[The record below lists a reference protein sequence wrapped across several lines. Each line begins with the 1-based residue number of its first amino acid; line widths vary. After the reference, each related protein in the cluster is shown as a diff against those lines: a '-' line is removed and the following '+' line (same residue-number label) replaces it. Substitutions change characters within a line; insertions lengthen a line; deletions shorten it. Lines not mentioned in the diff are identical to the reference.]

1 MEVTQRKTNKQTKR
15 KYIKK
20 KKQNSKMLIYNVIQN
35 VIAVY
40 VKVMAAPW
48 FFLLPS
54 RWHTLLARIFP

>member
-1 MEVTQRKTNKQTKR
+1 
-15 KYIKK
+15 
-20 KKQNSKMLIYNVIQN
+20 MLIYNVIQN